1 MGEADNV
8 DKLTKLA
15 ELHEKDLLTQ
25 KEFEAEKA
33 RLLSQSDEQPAA
45 VTEDKST
52 AADPHGL
59 LLLVAILAALL
70 HAGWAVVFYALDRPS
85 VAHWDVAAVAVH
97 LTGAAFIAR
106 GRPFVGIWIVL
117 GSAAVHIAMF
127 LIALGVDSGF
137 GYYYLALLAAP
148 LLFQEHANHVVGTG
162 VLLLASA
169 VAGVAG
175 ASVWGPWVT
184 FDDTVLDAIQ
194 ATNLLGATAAAV
206 TVVLLV
212 GVMSRSTQQQLARL
226 RREAIQARR
235 LGQYTLGDK
244 IGEGGMGQVY
254 RATHALLRRPA
265 AIKLLPEGEVS
276 ETAMRRFE
284 REVQLTSELTH
295 PNTIAIFDYGHT
307 PEGVFYY
314 VMEYLDGLDLG
325 TLVQQ
330 YGRQPPGRVVHI
342 LRQVCGALEEAH
354 ARGLVHRDVK
364 PANIIL
370 CERGNQPD
378 VVKVLD
384 FGLVKDLSGQHGT
397 MENVVAGTPAYLS
410 PEAITA
416 PDSVGP
422 ASDLYAVGSLGY
434 FLLTGADVFERQN
447 LAGILAAHLLDR
459 PTPPHELLGVPIPE
473 VLEELVL
480 SCLEKDPAD
489 RPASAHTLRRALD
502 AIELEQPWSEEDARA
517 WWPNHAPKEVAP
529 RSTEASGSRVHGV
542 SMTVDVSDWRA
553 RSDGGPLEDSLAR
566 EPKLAPKVG
575 E

>member
-1 MGEADNV
+1 MGEADHV
-8 DKLTKLA
+8 DKLAKLA
-15 ELHEKDLLTQ
+15 ELHEKGLLRQ
-25 KEFEAEKA
+25 EEFEAEKA
-33 RLLSQSDEQPAA
+33 RLLSQSNEQSAT
-45 VTEDKST
+45 VTADKNT
-52 AADPHGL
+52 ATDQYRI
-59 LLLVAILAALL
+59 LLVAAILAALL
-70 HAGWAVVFYALDRPS
+70 HAGWAVAFYALDEPTL
-85 VAHWDVAAVAVH
+85 AHFDVAAVAVH
-97 LTGAAFIAR
+97 LTGAAFIAK
-106 GRPFVGIWIVL
+106 GRPFLGIWIVL
-117 GSAAVHIAMF
+117 SSASVHIAMF

-137 GYYYLALLAAP
+137 GYYLMALLAAP
-148 LLFQEHANHVVGTG
+148 LLFRERAGHVVAAG
-162 VLLLASA
+162 VLLFVSA
-169 VAGVAG
+169 VVGVAG

-194 ATNLLGATAAAV
+194 AVNLLGATATTV
-206 TVVLLV
+206 TIVLLV
-212 GVMSRSTQQQLARL
+212 AQGSRRTQRELARL
-226 RREAIQARR
+226 RREATEARR

-284 REVQLTSELTH
+284 REVQLTSQLTH

-342 LRQVCGALEEAH
+342 LRQVCEALEEAH
-354 ARGLVHRDVK
+354 THGLVHRDIK
-364 PANIIL
+364 PPNIIL
-370 CERGNQPD
+370 CERGNKPD

-384 FGLVKDLSGQHGT
+384 FGLVKDLGAQDGT

-410 PEAITA
+410 PEAITE

-422 ASDLYAVGSLGY
+422 ASDLYAVGGVGY
-434 FLLTGADVFERQN
+434 FLLTGEQVFERQN
-447 LAGILAAHLLDR
+447 LASLLAAHLLDR
-459 PTPPHELLGVPIPE
+459 PTPPHVLLGVPIPE

-489 RPASAHTLRRALD
+489 RPASAHALRRALE
-502 AIELEQPWSEEDARA
+502 AVELEHPWSEEDARA
-517 WWPNHAPKEVAP
+517 WWPNHAPKEVAARP
-529 RSTEASGSRVHGV
+529 TQPSDSRVYGL
-542 SMTVDVSDWRA
+542 SMTVDVSDRQA
-553 RSDGGPLEDSLAR
+553 RSDGRPLEGPSAR
-566 EPKLAPKVG
+566 PPKLTPKVG
-575 E
+575 K